1 MKWNNFSPAVLT
13 LLIFL
18 LVQGFGS
25 LLLFLVGILIS
36 PELKEA
42 VLSFLNGATQDLP
55 MFEQM
60 PVSVFSLILIVVDL
74 LAVLACYF
82 FLHNICP
89 KTVFNLSSIKW
100 RPGLIAVVG
109 GVLGALSISIL
120 TETVEL
126 PDVMMQMSLA
136 MSHNFVGLLA
146 LVIIGPITEELIFR
160 EAIEGEMLRRGTAP
174 WIAILTSALAF
185 GLAHL
190 NLAQGLYAFPLAILF
205 GIIYYKTGNIVLTS
219 LLHIINNGVA
229 AIQLYTLGEEIEDI
243 SYADLLGGPLW
254 AYTFML
260 LLGLFSI
267 ILMTMFYKHYPSHKE
282 IEEKSYLL

>member
-13 LLIFL
+13 LLIFF
-18 LVQGFGS
+18 LVQGLGS
-25 LLLFLVGILIS
+25 LLLFFIGMLIS
-36 PELKEA
+36 PEFNEEVRA
-42 VLSFLNGATQDLP
+42 FLNGVTQDLP
-55 MFEQM
+55 LFDKM
-60 PVSVFSLILIVVDL
+60 PVSTFSLILIIVDL
-74 LAVLACYF
+74 LAVLACYL
-82 FLHNICP
+82 FLHNICL
-89 KTVFNLSSIKW
+89 KTVGDVTSVKW
-100 RPGLIAVVG
+100 RPGILAVVG

-120 TETVEL
+120 TETVEP

-136 MSHNFVGLLA
+136 MSHNFIGLLA

-190 NLAQGLYAFPLAILF
+190 NLAQSLYAFPLAILF

-219 LLHIINNGVA
+219 LLHILNNGFA
-229 AIQLYTLGEEIEDI
+229 AIQLYTLGEDIEDI
-243 SYADLLGGPLW
+243 SYAELFGGPLW

-260 LLGLFSI
+260 LFGVACI
-267 ILMTMFYKHYPSHKE
+267 VLMTMFYKHYPSFE
-282 IEEKSYLL
+282 ETEEKSCPL